1 MATHSSILAWRI
13 PWTGEP
19 GGLPSMGSHRSSGV
33 IRIDILKKDKK
44 GFKENMYVHDAVKK
58 TLFNG
63 TEGKESRERYPE
75 EKIFHL
81 NHEHLHSL

>member
-1 MATHSSILAWRI
+1 MTWPEILFEYNKKRLLVSI
-13 PWTGEP
+13 
-19 GGLPSMGSHRSSGV
+19 RSSEV

>member
-1 MATHSSILAWRI
+1 LNTIKKDYSFPLEAQRL
-13 PWTGEP
+13 
-19 GGLPSMGSHRSSGV
+19 L
-33 IRIDILKKDKK
+33 DILKKDKK
-44 GFKENMYVHDAVKK
+44 GFKENMYVHDAVEK

-75 EKIFHL
+75 KIFHL

>member
-1 MATHSSILAWRI
+1 
-13 PWTGEP
+13 
-19 GGLPSMGSHRSSGV
+19 
-33 IRIDILKKDKK
+33 
-44 GFKENMYVHDAVKK
+44 MYVHDAVKK